1 MNHRTDSSLLF
12 FLFHIIVVQLARL
25 VGIAL
30 PHKFGDVSTILIVA
44 GCSLAHKINTYQIH
58 HIIYADAVILGPPK
72 CLLAVKCQRTII
84 CNGLHQICTK
94 TRSFKLFPNSAG

>member
-58 HIIYADAVILGPPK
+58 HILYADGCYPWPTQMPACGQVPE
-72 CLLAVKCQRTII
+72 
-84 CNGLHQICTK
+84 NH
-94 TRSFKLFPNSAG
+94 NM